1 MNAKIPLALMCIFLS
16 ICTAIAQHKRNCHTM
31 HNLNYRQSKDP
42 TLQQRMQDI
51 ENFTLRKIKQM
62 NTSQG
67 KIVGNV
73 IQIPVVVHVIY
84 SNSQENISEAQI
96 QSQIAVLNEDFR
108 RTNADQNSRWSQAAD
123 TEIEFYLAEI
133 DASGNTT
140 NGITRKAST
149 KTEWGT
155 TDAMKF
161 PSQGGVNPWNTAEY
175 LNIWVCNIGGG
186 ILGYAQFPG
195 GSATT
200 DGVVISPQYF
210 GRSDKGSNFYL
221 VAPFDKGRTTTH
233 EVGHFLNLRHIWGDG
248 GCGVDDA
255 VADTPLSDGANYGC
269 AAESASCGS
278 EDMVQNYMD
287 YSDDSCMNL
296 YTFGQ
301 KSRMQVVLA
310 EGGFRRSL
318 ALSDK
323 KGGVGS
329 CLATVP
335 NGLNTYSISSSGV
348 VVIWDSV
355 ATTTYDVRYRQIGT
369 SSWNTNAVS
378 ATSISLTGLT
388 ANTQYEVQVRSKCTN
403 ENSAYSTSFNFR
415 TAEIVLSY
423 CPSKGNSVTDEYI
436 QRVQLG
442 TINNQSSS
450 GNGYTD
456 HTAIFTNLAK
466 GDTNEITITPFW
478 TGTVY
483 NEGYGVFIDYNQ
495 DGDFEDSGEIVFT
508 KPPSQSTPVVG
519 SFTIPNTA
527 MEGPTRMRVILS
539 YEETA
544 NACGTYGFGETE
556 DYTVVIGAVASDIK
570 APTTPTGLTAN
581 NITETT
587 VDLNW
592 TASTDNEGVVGYDIF
607 QGNTLIG
614 SVSNTSINIT
624 GLTANTEYSF
634 SVLAKDAAGNF
645 SNSES
650 LIVTTMDIILEYC
663 DSQGNDSSYEWI
675 DFVSFGGMSNRSG
688 SNGGYAD
695 FTDKVAN
702 VTRGSTTQLIVSAGF
717 RSSSYVEFWSV
728 WIDLN
733 KDGIFSDTEKVAS
746 GSTSSAANLSSD
758 VIIPANAL
766 LGNMRMRV
774 SMKWN
779 AVQSS
784 CETFSYGEV
793 EDYTVSIST
802 DSRTSEF
809 NINAV
814 PLEYDEVEDLMT
826 YPNPATS
833 YVRVNLA
840 SKAKTSTYRII
851 NVLGESMKE
860 GGLDT
865 YINTANLNSGVY
877 ILEVND
883 GQKIL
888 TTKIIKR

>member
-1 MNAKIPLALMCIFLS
+1 MNAKIPLALWCILLS
-16 ICTAIAQHKRNCHTM
+16 ICTTIAQHKRNCHTM
-31 HNLNYRQSKDP
+31 HNLEYRQSKDP

-51 ENFTLRKIKQM
+51 ENFTLRKVKKM

-108 RTNADQNSRWSQAAD
+108 RTNSDQNSRWSQAAD

-133 DASGNTT
+133 DALGNTT

-155 TDAMKF
+155 TDAIKLA
-161 PSQGGVNPWNTAEY
+161 SQGGVNPWNTAEY

-195 GSATT
+195 GSAAT

-210 GRSDKGSNFYL
+210 GSSDKGSNFYL

-255 VADTPLSDGANYGC
+255 VADTPLSAGANYGC
-269 AAESASCGS
+269 AAESTSCGS

-296 YTFGQ
+296 YTLGQ
-301 KSRMQVVLA
+301 KSRMRAVLA
-310 EGGFRRSL
+310 EGGFRGSL

-323 KGGVGS
+323 KGVVGP

-335 NGLNTYSISSSGV
+335 NGLNTSSITSSGV

-355 ATTTYDVRYRQIGT
+355 ASTTYDIRYRQIGT

-378 ATSISLTGLT
+378 ETSISLTGLT
-388 ANTQYEVQVRSKCTN
+388 ENTQYEVQVRSKCTN
-403 ENSAYSTSFNFR
+403 ENSPYSTSFNFR

-423 CPSKGNSVTDEYI
+423 CASKGNSVTDEYI

-442 TINNQSSS
+442 MINNQSSS

-456 HTAIFTNLAK
+456 HTDIYTNLAK
-466 GDTNEITITPFW
+466 GDTNAITITPFW

-495 DGDFEDSGEIVFT
+495 DGDFDDSGEIVYT
-508 KPPSQSTPVVG
+508 KAPSQSTPVVG
-519 SFTIPNTA
+519 SFTIPNSA
-527 MEGPTRMRVILS
+527 KEGPTRMRVILS
-539 YEETA
+539 YEETT
-544 NACGTYGFGETE
+544 NACGTYGYGETE
-556 DYTVVIGAVASDIK
+556 DYTVVIGAVASDIE
-570 APTTPTGLTAN
+570 APTTPTGLTAA

-592 TASTDNEGVVGYDIF
+592 TASTDNEGVLGYDIF
-607 QGNTLIG
+607 QGSTLIG

-634 SVLAKDAAGNF
+634 SVLAKDAAGNV

-650 LIVTTMDIILEYC
+650 ITVTTMDIILEYC

-675 DFVSFGGMSNRSG
+675 DFVSFGGMTNSSG
-688 SNGGYAD
+688 SNAGYAD

-702 VTRGSTTQLIVSAGF
+702 VTRGSTTQLIISAGF

-728 WIDLN
+728 WIDFN
-733 KDGIFSDTEKVAS
+733 KDGIFSATEKVTS
-746 GSTSSAANLSSD
+746 GSSSSAANLSSD
-758 VIIPANAL
+758 VTIPANAL

-802 DSRTSEF
+802 DTRINEF
-809 NINAV
+809 NINAIA
-814 PLEYDEVEDLMT
+814 LEHDEVEDLMT

-833 YVRVNLA
+833 YVKVNLT
-840 SKAKTSTYRII
+840 SKVQGVTYRLI
-851 NVLGESMKE
+851 NTLGVPVKE

-865 YINTANLNSGVY
+865 YINMANLNAGVY